1 MVEKQLKNME
11 DELETKI
18 EKQSQLVPALGLLGL
33 GLGVVATALGII
45 SMVKVGDTA
54 ADMNDKIE
62 KAAAL
67 SLETKKISDRIDSL
81 AMQIEEIKAGDKSR
95 YDSLISQL
103 NAELKRMG
111 ASIENVAKS
120 SQNNRDLI
128 EELAKRSSKRTTQ
141 AEPAQN
147 RQQAARQA
155 PERPA
160 AAEQPAQQTQT
171 AEQPAQNGES
181 KKYKIQ
187 NGDTFAKLAKK
198 HGVPLE
204 AIIAANPDA
213 NPSRLKVGQE
223 INIPAK

>member
-1 MVEKQLKNME
+1 ME
-11 DELETKI
+11 DELETKT

-128 EELAKRSSKRTTQ
+128 EELAKRSSKRTQ

-147 RQQAARQA
+147 RQQTAQQA
-155 PERPA
+155 PERTA
-160 AAEQPAQQTQT
+160 ATEQPAQQA

-187 NGDTFAKLAKK
+187 SGDTFAKLAKK
-198 HGVPLE
+198 HGVSLD

>member
-141 AEPAQN
+141 AELAQN

-155 PERPA
+155 PERTA

-187 NGDTFAKLAKK
+187 SGDTFAKLAKK
-198 HGVPLE
+198 HGVSLD

>member
-1 MVEKQLKNME
+1 ME
-11 DELETKI
+11 DELETKT

-45 SMVKVGDTA
+45 SMIKVGDTA

-81 AMQIEEIKAGDKSR
+81 AMQIEEIKAGDKSK

-120 SQNNRDLI
+120 SQNNRNLI
-128 EELAKRSSKRTTQ
+128 EELAKRSTRRAQ
-141 AEPAQN
+141 VEPAPA
-147 RQQAARQA
+147 RQQAAQQA
-155 PERPA
+155 PEQTAA
-160 AAEQPAQQTQT
+160 AAEQPAQQT
-171 AEQPAQNGES
+171 AEQPAQNGEH

-187 NGDTFAKLAKK
+187 SGDTFAKLAKK
-198 HGVPLE
+198 HGVSLD

>member
-1 MVEKQLKNME
+1 ME
-11 DELETKI
+11 DELETKT

-45 SMVKVGDTA
+45 SMIKVGDTA

-81 AMQIEEIKAGDKSR
+81 AMQIEEIKAGDKSK

-120 SQNNRDLI
+120 SQNNRNLI
-128 EELAKRSSKRTTQ
+128 EELAKRSTRRAQ
-141 AEPAQN
+141 AEPAPV
-147 RQQAARQA
+147 RQQAAQQA
-155 PERPA
+155 PEQTA
-160 AAEQPAQQTQT
+160 TTAEQPAQQT
-171 AEQPAQNGES
+171 AEQPAQNGEQ

-187 NGDTFAKLAKK
+187 SGDTFAKLAKK
-198 HGVPLE
+198 HGVSLD

>member
-1 MVEKQLKNME
+1 ME
-11 DELETKI
+11 DELETKT

-45 SMVKVGDTA
+45 SMIKVGDTA

-81 AMQIEEIKAGDKSR
+81 AMQIEEIKAGDKSK

-120 SQNNRDLI
+120 SQNNRNLI
-128 EELAKRSSKRTTQ
+128 EELAKRSTRRAQ
-141 AEPAQN
+141 AEPAPA
-147 RQQAARQA
+147 RQQAAQQA
-155 PERPA
+155 PEQTA
-160 AAEQPAQQTQT
+160 TTAEQPAQQT
-171 AEQPAQNGES
+171 AEQPAQNGEQ

-187 NGDTFAKLAKK
+187 SGDTFAKLAKK
-198 HGVPLE
+198 HGVSLD

>member
-1 MVEKQLKNME
+1 ME
-11 DELETKI
+11 DELETKT

-45 SMVKVGDTA
+45 SMIKVGDTA

-81 AMQIEEIKAGDKSR
+81 AMQIEEIKAGDKSK

-120 SQNNRDLI
+120 SQNNRNLI
-128 EELAKRSSKRTTQ
+128 EELAKRSTSRAQ
-141 AEPAQN
+141 AEPAPA

-155 PERPA
+155 PEQTAA
-160 AAEQPAQQTQT
+160 AAEQPAQQT
-171 AEQPAQNGES
+171 AEQPAQNGEQ

-187 NGDTFAKLAKK
+187 SGDTFAKLAKK
-198 HGVPLE
+198 HGVSLD

>member
-1 MVEKQLKNME
+1 ME
-11 DELETKI
+11 DELETKT

-45 SMVKVGDTA
+45 SMIKVGDTA

-81 AMQIEEIKAGDKSR
+81 AMQIEEIKAGDKSK

-120 SQNNRDLI
+120 SQNNRNLI
-128 EELAKRSSKRTTQ
+128 EELAKRSTRRAQ
-141 AEPAQN
+141 AEPAPA
-147 RQQAARQA
+147 RQQAAQQA
-155 PERPA
+155 PEQTAA
-160 AAEQPAQQTQT
+160 AAEQPAQQT
-171 AEQPAQNGES
+171 AEQPAQNGEQ
-181 KKYKIQ
+181 KKHKIQ
-187 NGDTFAKLAKK
+187 SGDTFAKLAKK
-198 HGVPLE
+198 HGVSLD

>member
-18 EKQSQLVPALGLLGL
+18 EKQSQLVSALGLLGL

-147 RQQAARQA
+147 RQLAARQA
-155 PERPA
+155 PEWTA

-187 NGDTFAKLAKK
+187 SGDTFAKLAKK
-198 HGVPLE
+198 HGVSLD

>member
-1 MVEKQLKNME
+1 ME
-11 DELETKI
+11 DELETKT

-45 SMVKVGDTA
+45 SMIKVGDTA

-81 AMQIEEIKAGDKSR
+81 AMQIEEIKAGDKSK

-120 SQNNRDLI
+120 SQNNRSLI
-128 EELAKRSSKRTTQ
+128 EELAKRSTRRAQ
-141 AEPAQN
+141 AEPAPA
-147 RQQAARQA
+147 RQQAAQKA
-155 PERPA
+155 PEQTA
-160 AAEQPAQQTQT
+160 TTAEQPAQQT
-171 AEQPAQNGES
+171 AEQPAQNGEQ

-187 NGDTFAKLAKK
+187 SGDTFAKLAKK
-198 HGVPLE
+198 HGVSLD

>member
-1 MVEKQLKNME
+1 ME
-11 DELETKI
+11 DELETKT

-45 SMVKVGDTA
+45 SMIKVGDTA

-81 AMQIEEIKAGDKSR
+81 AMQIEEIKAGDKSK

-120 SQNNRDLI
+120 SQNNRNLI
-128 EELAKRSSKRTTQ
+128 EELAKRSTRRAQ
-141 AEPAQN
+141 AEPAPA

-155 PERPA
+155 PEQTAA
-160 AAEQPAQQTQT
+160 AAEQPAQQT
-171 AEQPAQNGES
+171 AEQPAQNGEQ

-187 NGDTFAKLAKK
+187 SGDTFAKLAKK
-198 HGVPLE
+198 HGVSLD
-204 AIIAANPDA
+204 AIIAVNPDA

>member
-1 MVEKQLKNME
+1 ME
-11 DELETKI
+11 DELETKN

-45 SMVKVGDTA
+45 SMIKVGDTA

-81 AMQIEEIKAGDKSR
+81 AMQIEAIKSDDKSK
-95 YDSLISQL
+95 YETIVSQL

-111 ASIENVAKS
+111 SSIENVAKS
-120 SQNNRDLI
+120 SQNNRSLI
-128 EELAKRSSKRTTQ
+128 EELARRTVRRT
-141 AEPAQN
+141 
-147 RQQAARQA
+147 QQAAESAPRQQTAQQQTA
-155 PERPA
+155 PEQA
-160 AAEQPAQQTQT
+160 ANAEQPAQQP
-171 AEQPAQNGES
+171 AEQQAQSGEL

-187 NGDTFAKLAKK
+187 SGDTFAKLAKK
-198 HGVPLE
+198 HGVSLD

-213 NPSRLKVGQE
+213 NPARLKVGQE
-223 INIPAK
+223 VNIPAK

>member
-1 MVEKQLKNME
+1 ME
-11 DELETKI
+11 DELETKT

-128 EELAKRSSKRTTQ
+128 EELAKRSSKRTQT
-141 AEPAQN
+141 EPAQN
-147 RQQAARQA
+147 RQQAAQQA
-155 PERPA
+155 PERTA
-160 AAEQPAQQTQT
+160 TAEQPAQQA

-187 NGDTFAKLAKK
+187 SGDTFAKLAKK
-198 HGVPLE
+198 HGVSLD

>member
-1 MVEKQLKNME
+1 ME
-11 DELETKI
+11 DELETKT

-45 SMVKVGDTA
+45 SMIKVGDTA

-62 KAAAL
+62 KATAL

-81 AMQIEEIKAGDKSR
+81 AMQIEEIKAGDKSK

-120 SQNNRDLI
+120 SQNNRSLI
-128 EELAKRSSKRTTQ
+128 EELAKRSTRRAQ
-141 AEPAQN
+141 AEPAPA
-147 RQQAARQA
+147 RQQAAQQA
-155 PERPA
+155 PEQTAA
-160 AAEQPAQQTQT
+160 AAEQPAQQT
-171 AEQPAQNGES
+171 AEQPAQNGEQ

-187 NGDTFAKLAKK
+187 SGDTFAKLAKK
-198 HGVPLE
+198 HGVSLD

>member
-1 MVEKQLKNME
+1 ME
-11 DELETKI
+11 DELETKT

-45 SMVKVGDTA
+45 SMRKVGDTA

-81 AMQIEEIKAGDKSR
+81 AMQIEEIKAGDKSK

-120 SQNNRDLI
+120 SQNNRSLI
-128 EELAKRSSKRTTQ
+128 EELAKRSTRRAQ
-141 AEPAQN
+141 AEPAPA
-147 RQQAARQA
+147 RQQAAQQA
-155 PERPA
+155 PEQTA
-160 AAEQPAQQTQT
+160 TTAEQPAQQT
-171 AEQPAQNGES
+171 AEQPAQNGEQ

-187 NGDTFAKLAKK
+187 SGDTFAKLAKK
-198 HGVPLE
+198 HGVSLD

>member
-1 MVEKQLKNME
+1 ME
-11 DELETKI
+11 DELETKT

-45 SMVKVGDTA
+45 SMIKVGDTA

-81 AMQIEEIKAGDKSR
+81 AMQIEEIKAGDKSK

-120 SQNNRDLI
+120 SQNNRNLI
-128 EELAKRSSKRTTQ
+128 EELAKRSKRRAQ
-141 AEPAQN
+141 AEPAPA
-147 RQQAARQA
+147 RQQAAQQA
-155 PERPA
+155 PEQTAA
-160 AAEQPAQQTQT
+160 AAEQPAQQT
-171 AEQPAQNGES
+171 AEQPAQNGEQ

-187 NGDTFAKLAKK
+187 SGDTFAKLAKK
-198 HGVPLE
+198 HGVSLDT
-204 AIIAANPDA
+204 IIAANPDA

>member
-67 SLETKKISDRIDSL
+67 SLETKKISDRIDSH

-155 PERPA
+155 PERTA

-187 NGDTFAKLAKK
+187 SGDTFAKLAKK
-198 HGVPLE
+198 HGVSLD

>member
-81 AMQIEEIKAGDKSR
+81 AMQIEEINAGDKSR

-141 AEPAQN
+141 EEPAQN

-155 PERPA
+155 PERTA

-187 NGDTFAKLAKK
+187 SGDTFAKLAKK
-198 HGVPLE
+198 HGVSLD
-204 AIIAANPDA
+204 AIIEANPDA

>member
-128 EELAKRSSKRTTQ
+128 EELANRSSKRTTQ

-155 PERPA
+155 PERTA

-187 NGDTFAKLAKK
+187 SGDTFAKLAKK
-198 HGVPLE
+198 HGVSLD

>member
-1 MVEKQLKNME
+1 ME
-11 DELETKI
+11 DELETKT

-45 SMVKVGDTA
+45 SMIKVGDTA

-81 AMQIEEIKAGDKSR
+81 AMQIEEIKAGDKSK

-120 SQNNRDLI
+120 SQNNRSLI
-128 EELAKRSSKRTTQ
+128 EELAKRSTRRAQ
-141 AEPAQN
+141 AEPAPA
-147 RQQAARQA
+147 RQQAAQQA
-155 PERPA
+155 PEQTAA
-160 AAEQPAQQTQT
+160 AAEQPAQQT
-171 AEQPAQNGES
+171 AEQPAQNGEQ

-187 NGDTFAKLAKK
+187 SGDTFAKLAKK
-198 HGVPLE
+198 HGVSLD

>member
-67 SLETKKISDRIDSL
+67 SLETKKINDRIDSL
-81 AMQIEEIKAGDKSR
+81 AMQIEEIKAGGKSR

-155 PERPA
+155 PERTA

-187 NGDTFAKLAKK
+187 SGDTFAKLAKK
-198 HGVPLE
+198 HGVSLD

>member
-54 ADMNDKIE
+54 DDMNDKIE

-155 PERPA
+155 PERTA

-187 NGDTFAKLAKK
+187 SGDTFAKLAKK
-198 HGVPLE
+198 HGVSLD

>member
-1 MVEKQLKNME
+1 ME
-11 DELETKI
+11 DELETKT

-45 SMVKVGDTA
+45 SMIKVGDTA

-81 AMQIEEIKAGDKSR
+81 AMQIEEIKAGDKSK

-120 SQNNRDLI
+120 SQNNRNLI
-128 EELAKRSSKRTTQ
+128 EELAKRSKRRAQ
-141 AEPAQN
+141 AEPAPA
-147 RQQAARQA
+147 RQQAAQQA
-155 PERPA
+155 PEQTAA
-160 AAEQPAQQTQT
+160 AAEQPAQQT
-171 AEQPAQNGES
+171 AEQPAQNGEQ

-187 NGDTFAKLAKK
+187 SGDTFAKLAKK
-198 HGVPLE
+198 HGVSLD

>member
-141 AEPAQN
+141 AESAQN

-155 PERPA
+155 PERTA

-187 NGDTFAKLAKK
+187 SGDTFAKLAKK
-198 HGVPLE
+198 HGVSLD

>member
-67 SLETKKISDRIDSL
+67 SIETKKISDRIDSL

-155 PERPA
+155 PERTA

-187 NGDTFAKLAKK
+187 SGDTFAKLAKK
-198 HGVPLE
+198 HGVSLD

>member
-1 MVEKQLKNME
+1 MIEKQLKNME

-81 AMQIEEIKAGDKSR
+81 AMQVEEIKAGDKSR

-147 RQQAARQA
+147 RQQTARQA
-155 PERPA
+155 PERTA

-187 NGDTFAKLAKK
+187 SGDTFAKLAKK
-198 HGVPLE
+198 HGVSLD

>member
-81 AMQIEEIKAGDKSR
+81 AMQVEEIKAGDKSR

-103 NAELKRMG
+103 NAELKRVG

-128 EELAKRSSKRTTQ
+128 EELAERSSKRITQ
-141 AEPAQN
+141 EEPAQN

-155 PERPA
+155 PERTA

-187 NGDTFAKLAKK
+187 SGDTFAKLAKK
-198 HGVPLE
+198 HGVSLD

>member
-1 MVEKQLKNME
+1 ME
-11 DELETKI
+11 DELETKT

-45 SMVKVGDTA
+45 SMIKVGDTA

-81 AMQIEEIKAGDKSR
+81 AMQIEEIKAGDKSK

-120 SQNNRDLI
+120 SQNNRSLI
-128 EELAKRSSKRTTQ
+128 EELAKRSTRRAQ
-141 AEPAQN
+141 AEPAPA

-155 PERPA
+155 PEQTAA
-160 AAEQPAQQTQT
+160 AAEQPAQQT
-171 AEQPAQNGES
+171 AEQPAQNGEQ

-187 NGDTFAKLAKK
+187 SGDTFAKLAKK
-198 HGVPLE
+198 HGVSLD

>member
-1 MVEKQLKNME
+1 MAEKQLKNME

-45 SMVKVGDTA
+45 SMLKVGDTA

-155 PERPA
+155 PERTA

-187 NGDTFAKLAKK
+187 SGDTFAKLAKK
-198 HGVPLE
+198 HGVSLD

>member
-1 MVEKQLKNME
+1 ME
-11 DELETKI
+11 DELETKT

-45 SMVKVGDTA
+45 SMIKVGDTA

-81 AMQIEEIKAGDKSR
+81 AMQIEEIKAGDKSK

-120 SQNNRDLI
+120 SQNNRSLI
-128 EELAKRSSKRTTQ
+128 EELAKRSTRRAQ
-141 AEPAQN
+141 AEPAPA
-147 RQQAARQA
+147 RQQAAQQA
-155 PERPA
+155 PEQTA
-160 AAEQPAQQTQT
+160 TAAEQPAQQT
-171 AEQPAQNGES
+171 AEQPAQNGEQ

-187 NGDTFAKLAKK
+187 SGDTFAKLAKK
-198 HGVPLE
+198 HGVSLD